1 MHLDPQ
7 HCLKIEKKK
16 QRCGANV
23 FLVTT
28 GIRYCSGSVMIADEN
43 GFALQYFAIRITGI
57 SYNILSCNI
66 NLKSFISQL
75 LLYKNIQPKN
85 YT

>member
-1 MHLDPQ
+1 
-7 HCLKIEKKK
+7 
-16 QRCGANV
+16 
-23 FLVTT
+23 
-28 GIRYCSGSVMIADEN
+28 MIADEN

-75 LLYKNIQPKN
+75 LLYKNIQQKKSHLEPDPAKLSLDFEKP
-85 YT
+85 